1 LIAGIYKEPERMPP
15 DAERPP
21 GPKPEPDA
29 QEAAPRLEALPQALG
44 RILKKYPSL
53 WRHPHPFIV
62 HFPIV
67 FLLSAAFFNLM
78 YLATG
83 VPSLETSAFH
93 FLGAGVLSLPLAM
106 LTGELARRLNYPREP
121 VLAFRIE
128 IYYSRIL
135 LLLSLAAFLWRWL
148 DPHILRN
155 FRWASL
161 CYLLI
166 ILALPVIVTIIS
178 YFGGLLTFPLEK
190 KED

>member
-1 LIAGIYKEPERMPP
+1 MPP
-15 DAERPP
+15 DAESPP
-21 GPKPEPDA
+21 GPKPEHDDA
-29 QEAAPRLEALPQALG
+29 QEADSRLATRPQALG

-53 WRHPHPFIV
+53 WRHPHPFMV

-67 FLLSAAFFNLM
+67 FLLAAAFFNLM

-83 VPSLETSAFH
+83 VASLETSAFH

-135 LLLSLAAFLWRWL
+135 LVLSLAAFLWRWL

-155 FRWASL
+155 FRRASL

-190 KED
+190 KEN